1 MTDRDAVIDIIQRLP
16 EDCSVQDMMYE
27 LYVYERITE
36 GLADIRAGRV
46 VPHEQVMQE
55 VKAWLESNGR

>member
-1 MTDRDAVIDIIQRLP
+1 MTDRDAVIDIIKRLP
-16 EDCSVQDMMYE
+16 EDCSVRDMMYE
-27 LYVYERITE
+27 LYVYERITA

-55 VKAWLESNGR
+55 VRAWLESNGR